1 MLFRSRFDLG
11 FQVAA
16 AHADDHLH
24 RVFHRALDA
33 AADQPCRHGDQAD
46 AGRGG
51 GADRPCGA
59 ARAQGIDPRR
69 NPEGMQRL
77 IATAREELES
87 SIKGLIGP
95 AGFSALQSYDA
106 TLPQRGVVNELQQR
120 LGTGGEPLSS
130 SQADQLVR
138 ILEKNPVSKPR
149 TASAVATSADN
160 ADPMFRAPDL
170 GPVLAGLVGGGS
182 GPAIAASIFAPMPGG
197 GTLISNEALV
207 EAQPLLSAAQ
217 LAALQQLQRQQQAQQ
232 EVQRVVRE
240 SLSTA
245 NRSAPPTPAA
255 PPPKR

>member
-1 MLFRSRFDLG
+1 
-11 FQVAA
+11 
-16 AHADDHLH
+16 
-24 RVFHRALDA
+24 
-33 AADQPCRHGDQAD
+33 
-46 AGRGG
+46 
-51 GADRPCGA
+51 
-59 ARAQGIDPRR
+59 
-69 NPEGMQRL
+69 MQRL

-149 TASAVATSADN
+149 TAGTVAAPADN

-197 GTLISNEALV
+197 VTLISNEALV

>member
-1 MLFRSRFDLG
+1 MGDVLVDGAVGQLARQAQLAGRAGAADFLVLAALEALFG
-11 FQVAA
+11 
-16 AHADDHLH
+16 
-24 RVFHRALDA
+24 ALD
-33 AADQPCRHGDQAD
+33 D
-46 AGRGG
+46 
-51 GADRPCGA
+51 
-59 ARAQGIDPRR
+59 
-69 NPEGMQRL
+69 
-77 IATAREELES
+77 
-87 SIKGLIGP
+87 
-95 AGFSALQSYDA
+95 
-106 TLPQRGVVNELQQR
+106 ELQQR

-149 TASAVATSADN
+149 TAGTVAAPADN

-217 LAALQQLQRQQQAQQ
+217 LAALQHLQRQQQAQQ

-245 NRSAPPTPAA
+245 NRSAPPAPAA